1 MEKVKVTTFGELEF
15 VKPPLSTCFD
25 IVSMWSDNQ
34 SRSQMGRVCAMA
46 LCISFN
52 DYRLPKVRHLVD
64 VHKYGS
70 TCLDTLLGAGVPV
83 NEILDIGMK
92 CIGEMAKSLP
102 SSDEVKDTENFTEL
116 PKVEP

>member
-1 MEKVKVTTFGELEF
+1 MEKINMTTFGEVEF

-25 IVSMWSDNQ
+25 IVSMWSDDQ
-34 SRSQMGRVCAMA
+34 SRAAMGRVCAMA
-46 LCISFN
+46 LCICFN

-70 TCLDTLLGAGVPV
+70 QCLDTLLGAGVPV
-83 NEILDIGMK
+83 NEILEIGMK

-102 SSDEVKDTENFTEL
+102 SSSEVQETENFTG
-116 PKVEP
+116 PQTVDP

>member
-15 VKPPLSTCFD
+15 VQPPLSTCFD
-25 IVSMWSDNQ
+25 IVSMWSDDQ
-34 SRSQMGRVCAMA
+34 SRSSMGRVCSMA

-52 DYRLPKVRHLVD
+52 DYRLPKVRHLTD

-83 NEILDIGMK
+83 NEILEIGMM
-92 CIGEMAKSLP
+92 CVGEMAKALP
-102 SSDEVKDTENFTEL
+102 SMDEVKETENFIEH

>member
-1 MEKVKVTTFGELEF
+1 MEKINLTTFGEMEF
-15 VKPPLSTCFD
+15 VKPSLSTCFD
-25 IVSMWSDNQ
+25 IVSMWSDDQ
-34 SRSQMGRVCAMA
+34 SRSAMGRVCSIA

-70 TCLDTLLGAGVPV
+70 QCLDTLLGAGVPV
-83 NEILDIGMK
+83 NEILETGMM

-102 SSDEVKDTENFTEL
+102 SSSEVQETENFI
-116 PKVEP
+116 EPQTVDP